1 MIERSGLP
9 LVVSAPSGTGKSTL
23 IAKLRQEFPSF
34 AFSISCTTRA
44 PRPGEVDGKDYYF
57 LDRETFLQRRDNHF
71 FAEWATV
78 HGNLYGTPLKA
89 TQALLQQGKDI
100 IFDIDVQGA
109 RQLKQ
114 TLPQGCFVFLFPPS
128 MQALKTR
135 LVQRGTDSREVIA
148 NRLAN
153 ARNEISQCD
162 LFEFWIVNDD
172 LQTAYEELRAVYLAA
187 RTRAIHRPG
196 LKQALLAEG

>member
-148 NRLAN
+148 KRLAN

>member
-44 PRPGEVDGKDYYF
+44 PRPGEIHGKDYYF

-148 NRLAN
+148 KRLAN